1 MLRIITAL
9 AFLAFSAFYY
19 VYGLRYSFLT
29 PDGRFGAGFFPRI
42 VGSGL
47 LLASLLNA
55 VSEVRKREPAEANA
69 YWRDIVIV
77 IALIAAFMYSLGV
90 FGTVV
95 SIFAFTLATLA
106 FLNNGGVERWI
117 TNLLIATGLAA
128 FIHFVFRVWLN
139 ASVPRGRYSF
149 FGLS

>member
-1 MLRIITAL
+1 MLRIATAL
-9 AFLAFSAFYY
+9 GFLAFSVFYF

-47 LLASLLNA
+47 LLTSLLNA
-55 VSEVRKREPAEANA
+55 VAEVRRREVVEANA

-77 IALIAAFMYSLGV
+77 MLLITAFMFSLGIL
-90 FGTVV
+90 GTIV
-95 SIFAFTLATLA
+95 SIFLFTIATLA
-106 FLNNGGVERWI
+106 FLNNGGASRWI
-117 TNLLIATGLAA
+117 TNVLVATGLAA
-128 FIHFVFRVWLN
+128 FIHLVFRVWLN
-139 ASVPRGRYSF
+139 ASVPRGRFTF

>member
-1 MLRIITAL
+1 MLRVLSAL
-9 AFLAFSAFYY
+9 AFLAFSVFYF

-42 VGSGL
+42 VGFGL
-47 LLASLLNA
+47 LATSLLNA
-55 VSEVRKREPAEANA
+55 LTEYRKREAMEPNA

-77 IALIAAFMYSLGV
+77 MGLIVGFILLLGV

-95 SIFAFTLATLA
+95 GIFVFTLATLA
-106 FLNNGGVERWI
+106 FLNNGGIERWV
-117 TNLLIATGLAA
+117 TNVLVATGLAA
-128 FIHFVFRVWLN
+128 FIHFVFRIWLN
-139 ASVPRGRYSF
+139 ASVPRGRFSF